1 MNANIK
7 KSIQSSFVCDTY
19 SLGAHWVYDDKELE
33 KLDINWET
41 LNTPQSLWHKGKE
54 SGDFTHYG
62 DQTLFLLEFITK
74 NGSFNKEA
82 YYNFWKEKMSKYEGY
97 IDGSSRESMVSI
109 GSSSSDLSICG
120 RIAPLLLCSKSE
132 EEFLKNVADFV
143 SITHNSELAL
153 NASDFFAKLL
163 WMSQTN
169 DDTVALINEL
179 KPEYPLLSQWID
191 DAIAKK
197 GSNSFDTIRDFGPA
211 CGIDGGFACVI
222 YLLLQNKDFKTL
234 IIENAK
240 AGGDSSARGMV
251 VAMILGI
258 KGDVNLPEEWVK
270 GMKMRLDI

>member
-1 MNANIK
+1 MNTNIK

-19 SLGAHWVYDDKELE
+19 SLGAHWVYDDKELA

-54 SGDFTHYG
+54 LGDFTHYG

-82 YYNFWKEKMSKYEGY
+82 YYDFWKEKMSKYEGY
-97 IDGSSRESMVSI
+97 IDGSSRESMENI
-109 GSSSSDLSICG
+109 GASSGDLSICG

-132 EEFLKNVADFV
+132 EAFLKNVADFV

-153 NASDFFAKLL
+153 NASDFFAKIL

-169 DDTVALINEL
+169 DDTVTLINEL
-179 KPEYPLLSQWID
+179 KPKYPLLSKWID
-191 DAIAKK
+191 DAIVKK

-234 IIENAK
+234 MIENAK
-240 AGGDSSARGMV
+240 AGGDSSARGMI

-258 KGDVNLPEEWVK
+258 KEGIDLPEEWIK
-270 GMKMRLDI
+270 GMKMGLHI

>member
-19 SLGAHWVYDDKELE
+19 SLAAHWVYDEKELE
-33 KLDINWET
+33 GLDINWET
-41 LNTPQSLWHKGKE
+41 LNAPQSLWHKGKE

-74 NGSFNKEA
+74 NGSFDKEV
-82 YYNFWKEKMSKYEGY
+82 YYDFWKEKMSKYEGY
-97 IDGSSRESMVSI
+97 IDGSSRESMASM
-109 GSSSSDLSICG
+109 GATSSDLSICG
-120 RIAPLLLCSKSE
+120 RITPLLLCSKSK
-132 EEFLKNVADFV
+132 EEFLKNVTDFV

-153 NASDFFAKLL
+153 SASDFFAQLL

-169 DDTVALINEL
+169 DDTSALINTL
-179 KPEYPLLSQWID
+179 KPQYPLLSQWID

-197 GSNSFDTIRDFGPA
+197 EFSSFDTIRNFGPA
-211 CGIDGGFACVI
+211 CGIDGGFAGVI

-234 IIENAK
+234 MIDNAK

-258 KGDVNLPEEWVK
+258 KGDVNLPQAWVD
-270 GMKMRLDI
+270 GMKMKLDI